1 MMGITQHQLDMA
13 YPKSGA
19 LVAPDR
25 MSWARS
31 HLKIAGMLESGGKGI
46 WILTDLGREAADM
59 TPAEVK
65 SEMKKLSA
73 NHHAMVVARRNAAR
87 ITGEAEDGGV
97 SSEDETDWSEQLLA
111 KLKALSPA
119 AFERLSQDLLRE
131 SGFVRVEVT
140 GKSGDG
146 RIDGTGVWR
155 VILPHSK
162 SN

>member
-73 NHHAMVVARRNAAR
+73 HHHAMVVVRRNAAR